1 MKPSC
6 TINRQEYADPGKA
19 LLPLHRGID
28 RVNMLHEASRRCLP
42 LLLLPLLAGCFHIPV
57 HSDVAIHD
65 PLQAMLPVEQGET
78 VVIYG
83 ENATAPKQSMAGSY
97 FTAGCAALSQK
108 DTIGDL
114 IKTLLMVNP
123 LPGRFAV
130 KHLKDLEKSGD
141 PECAAT
147 GGNSILCRLNLSKS
161 QVVSERLRYAI
172 HVKETFEARV
182 HIPLYAM
189 PFGVASCSNKTVL
202 EATVWE
208 LPAEK
213 CLGTFSVSAEGE
225 YSVLGYMITVVV
237 QPDTQKD
244 ATKKLAREIAERLTG
259 IKLPGEKAD

>member
-1 MKPSC
+1 MKSIPA
-6 TINRQEYADPGKA
+6 INREEYADPGQA
-19 LLPLHRGID
+19 PLPLHPGTD
-28 RVNMLHEASRRCLP
+28 RVNMLNEAFRFCV
-42 LLLLPLLAGCFHIPV
+42 LLLLLALPAGCFHIPV
-57 HSDVAIHD
+57 HSDTGIHD
-65 PLQAMLPVEQGET
+65 PLQAMPPVEQGET
-78 VVIYG
+78 VVVYG
-83 ENATAPKQSMAGSY
+83 ENAPVPKQSMAGSY

-108 DTIGDL
+108 DTIGEL

-123 LPGRFAV
+123 QPGRFAV
-130 KHLKDLEKSGD
+130 KHLKYLEKTGD

-147 GGNSILCRLNLSKS
+147 GSDSILCRLNLSKS
-161 QVVSERLRYAI
+161 QVASERLRYAI

-189 PFGVASCSNKTVL
+189 PFGVASCSNRTVL
-202 EATVWE
+202 ETTVWE

-244 ATKKLAREIAERLTG
+244 ATEKLAREIAERLTG
-259 IKLPGEKAD
+259 IKLPAENAD